1 VTLDQARLP
10 PDVASGIRRSAS
22 RVVGAVIVGV
32 LAFYTAI
39 SFRIPWLLPVA
50 TLIAPIVELGLIRAL
65 HRSMSTTDRR
75 VALGVTTAGLAGV
88 LIQILSSVI
97 LLTAPGSFAGT
108 IGSAAAGSLV
118 GIWCIGLGLV
128 ARRNGMLIH
137 PLPRR
142 AILGGAGLVVL
153 AISGLLES
161 PPLSPGFILG
171 AILAVNFLGFLFGLT
186 ELRSQ
191 PVGPPCIEPEE
202 AV

>member
-10 PDVASGIRRSAS
+10 PDVASGIRRSAG

-32 LAFYTAI
+32 VAFYTAI
-39 SFRIPWLLPVA
+39 SFRLPWLLPGA
-50 TLIAPIVELGLIRAL
+50 TLIGPIVELGLIRAL
-65 HRSMSTTDRR
+65 HRGMSTTDRR

-97 LLTAPGSFAGT
+97 LLTSPGSLAGT

-118 GIWCIGLGLV
+118 GIWCIGLGL
-128 ARRNGMLIH
+128 ATRRSRMLSH

-153 AISGLLES
+153 AISGLLDS
-161 PPLSPGFILG
+161 SLLSPGFIVG

-186 ELRSQ
+186 EFQSQ
-191 PVGPPCIEPEE
+191 PVGPPSIEPQE